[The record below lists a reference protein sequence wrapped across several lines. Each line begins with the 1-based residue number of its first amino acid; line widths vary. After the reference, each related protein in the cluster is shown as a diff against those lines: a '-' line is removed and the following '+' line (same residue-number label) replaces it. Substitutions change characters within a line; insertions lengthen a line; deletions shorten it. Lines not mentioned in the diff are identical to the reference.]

1 MHSAYEKFRWRCI
14 QKMIAGGAVA
24 LAGLVLMFT
33 EIRFGEASVP
43 GNQVL
48 GIVIA
53 IAGAL
58 YAVSAAAALR
68 QRKKPSARR

>member
-14 QKMIAGGAVA
+14 QKMISGGAIA
-24 LAGLVLMFT
+24 LAGLVLVFI
-33 EIRFGEASVP
+33 EIRFGEVSVP
-43 GNQVL
+43 GNQIL
-48 GIVIA
+48 GIAIA

-68 QRKKPSARR
+68 QRKKPSVRR